1 MCRKFLKDKL
11 SNYEHEKENYSIHIL
26 QRPISLLLFIIKQTQ
41 YCLHVVFLFLSSEPN
56 CINNKKNFVTLI
68 FLIFEKSLED
78 VAIFLASGFLRRIR
92 IKLDP
97 KHFNPPN
104 SLDPQEEY
112 IFGSNPIL
120 EITVR
125 NFLRAFFVDVEKENR
140 FRN

>member
-1 MCRKFLKDKL
+1 M
-11 SNYEHEKENYSIHIL
+11 
-26 QRPISLLLFIIKQTQ
+26 
-41 YCLHVVFLFLSSEPN
+41 LSSYFIVLNPTVLT
-56 CINNKKNFVTLI
+56 KKKFRDLLI
-68 FLIFEKSLED
+68 VLILEKSLEN

-92 IKLDP
+92 IKLDL
-97 KHFNPPN
+97 KHFYPPN